1 MTTEHKTDLINALGN
16 EKADLINCIDKSK
29 KEIIFWVVG
38 VGLLQLALYIL
49 S

>member
-16 EKADLINCIDKSK
+16 EKADLINHIDKSK
-29 KEIIFWVVG
+29 KEIIFRVVG
-38 VGLLQLALYIL
+38 VGLLQLVLYIL